1 MGQIAS
7 CQYIGSFPRA
17 QYAPPGGGGKRTLAR
32 KRVSLPS
39 RLPKLKSNSHWV
51 RVCARVTVGM
61 RSRVGVT
68 VGMRSCV
75 AVGVG
80 ICHGLTSSSFRFGK
94 FLFGV
99 HSQAEKMRDTKR
111 GREIY
116 SPWVIVLLKTTSSH
130 RVYLSHLSKPPTA
143 LCSKSHFGKADY
155 SVCSI
160 NFSLHLSQ
168 EQPL

>member
-1 MGQIAS
+1 M
-7 CQYIGSFPRA
+7 
-17 QYAPPGGGGKRTLAR
+17 AR

-80 ICHGLTSSSFRFGK
+80 ICHGLTSSSFRLENFCLG
-94 FLFGV
+94 
-99 HSQAEKMRDTKR
+99 
-111 GREIY
+111 
-116 SPWVIVLLKTTSSH
+116 
-130 RVYLSHLSKPPTA
+130 
-143 LCSKSHFGKADY
+143 
-155 SVCSI
+155 SI
-160 NFSLHLSQ
+160 HKQ
-168 EQPL
+168 RR